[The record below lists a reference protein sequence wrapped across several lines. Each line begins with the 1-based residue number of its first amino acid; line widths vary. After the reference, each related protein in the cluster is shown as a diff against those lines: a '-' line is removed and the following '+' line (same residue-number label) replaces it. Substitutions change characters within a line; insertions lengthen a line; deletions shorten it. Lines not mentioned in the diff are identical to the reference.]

1 MRARTIAGTLV
12 IGLALA
18 GTWTFRV
25 SGQQNEADGVRQ
37 FLQKYV
43 SMINSAEFAKGPR
56 ERRLEML
63 KAFYVPDAASPKSD
77 LPIFFG
83 PLSDPIA
90 RGVEQHLDNTLLNF
104 DYLFRQKLTYGMRI
118 DEAQIE
124 VSSGLAAVLATTTS
138 GYSGADGKTNYVTRG
153 RSTVIMNK
161 LTNGEWRIKHEHIEL
176 YNTNSPAVMTKA
188 QLTAAVEKLPK

>member
-1 MRARTIAGTLV
+1 V
-12 IGLALA
+12 ALA
-18 GTWTFRV
+18 ATSTFRV
-25 SGQQNEADGVRQ
+25 SGQQNETDAIRQ
-37 FLQKYV
+37 VLQKYV

-63 KAFYVPDAASPKSD
+63 RAFYRPDSTFPKND

-90 RGVEQHLDNTLLNF
+90 RGVDQHLDNTLLNF
-104 DYLFRQKLTYGMRI
+104 DYLFGQKFTYGMRI

-124 VSSGLAAVLATTTS
+124 VSSALAAVLATTTS
-138 GYSGADGKTNYVTRG
+138 GHSSTDGKTNYVTRG

-161 LTNGEWRIKHEHIEL
+161 MTNGEWRISHEHLEL
-176 YNTNSPAVMTKA
+176 YNTNNAAVMTKA
-188 QLTAAVEKLPK
+188 QLGAAVARLPK